1 MAIPHFYINPP
12 LFKVAPLSSKIF
24 GTPPPQV
31 TQFLEGSSPPFNKG
45 VPTMRVSTSP
55 GNSKSRGNALKFF
68 LSWNMFWNIECLGF
82 CPENIL
88 KFCVD
93 IVFLFELVF
102 KLLFKLV
109 SFHTC
114 VLRKYFGRVFLTYQL
129 LIWSNNNCIYVFLA
143 FCSIFFASYLYL
155 LEIIF
160 MLLQSLVNFSWPN
173 FASNLRKLINL
184 YQKQPPEVFWKK
196 KVFLEMSQ
204 ISQENTSARV
214 SFLKKLQARDPGLS
228 CFPVNFT
235 KFLSTPFQQNTS
247 RRLLLFYFPGYQQK
261 TCGLK

>member
-1 MAIPHFYINPP
+1 
-12 LFKVAPLSSKIF
+12 
-24 GTPPPQV
+24 
-31 TQFLEGSSPPFNKG
+31 
-45 VPTMRVSTSP
+45 
-55 GNSKSRGNALKFF
+55 
-68 LSWNMFWNIECLGF
+68 MFGF

-160 MLLQSLVNFSWPN
+160 MLLQSLINFWWPN
-173 FASNLRKLINL
+173 FASNLRKLIKL

-196 KVFLEMSQ
+196 KSVLGNVTKFTRKHQCQSLFFKKVADPKPRPELFSCKFYK
-204 ISQENTSARV
+204 ISKYTFSTEH
-214 SFLKKLQARDPGLS
+214 LQATASILFPRISAENLWFKVVISVWGL
-228 CFPVNFT
+228 
-235 KFLSTPFQQNTS
+235 
-247 RRLLLFYFPGYQQK
+247 
-261 TCGLK
+261 